1 MKLNQL
7 SKTAQK
13 SQKRVGRGYGSGRGG
28 HTAGRGQKGQ
38 KSRGKVPLYFEG
50 TAMRKSLIRRLPMM
64 PGKGKNS
71 SHQVGPIIVNLKHL
85 NLLKDK
91 TIVNLVSLARAGII
105 DAKIAKQQG
114 VKILGDGELKLA
126 LTVELPT
133 SKSAAKK
140 IVKAGGKVEIPIQ
153 DLPTLR
159 RDLDESGK
167 SGKKIKPSAK
177 TAPAG
182 VSLDGVPTRQKPTG
196 TKPVKSP
203 KNPKSPVK
211 K

>member
-1 MKLNQL
+1 MKLDKL
-7 SKTAQK
+7 SKTVQK

-71 SHQVGPIIVNLKHL
+71 SHQTGPIIVNLKHL

-91 TIVNLVSLARAGII
+91 TVVNLVSLARAGIV

-114 VKILGDGELKLA
+114 VKILGDGELKSA
-126 LTVELPT
+126 LTVQLPT

-140 IVKAGGKVEIPIQ
+140 IVKAGGKVE
-153 DLPTLR
+153 
-159 RDLDESGK
+159 K
-167 SGKKIKPSAK
+167 AKP
-177 TAPAG
+177 APAG

-196 TKPVKSP
+196 IKTEKPPKKSKP
-203 KNPKSPVK
+203 PVK